1 MSFLLVFI
9 GGGLGSTARHG
20 VSVLTVKLFG
30 IQFLAGTLLVN
41 TLGSFLMGVVFE
53 YWAAKSGLSQY
64 GKLFL
69 ATGFLGGFTT
79 FSAFSLEAALLHS
92 KGELLQAA
100 LYVVASVLLGVTS
113 LYGGMFLVR
122 LAA

>member
-9 GGGLGSTARHG
+9 GGGLGSTVRYG
-20 VSVLTVKLFG
+20 VSVLTVRLFG
-30 IQFLAGTLLVN
+30 IQFLVGTLLVN
-41 TLGSFLMGVVFE
+41 VLGSFLMGVVFE
-53 YWAAKSGLSQY
+53 YWAAKSGLSQH

-79 FSAFSLEAALLHS
+79 FSAFSLELVLLHS
-92 KGELLQAA
+92 KGELGQAV
-100 LYVVASVLLGVTS
+100 LYGVASVLFGVVS

-122 LAA
+122 LAG